1 MTFSIIIIIFE
12 ITIHFFF
19 LVIYSYVIPQKKKAS
34 VAFDY

>member
-12 ITIHFFF
+12 ITIHFF
-19 LVIYSYVIPQKKKAS
+19 LVIYSYVIPQKKTAS